1 MLWYCTNAKK
11 GVLLQLMIRIV
22 TYEPQYRQD
31 FIQLNKQW
39 IETWFRLEQSDL
51 DTFAHIDDN
60 IIGHGGQIFLA
71 IDESRQVVGCCA
83 LKPHPESD
91 CHELA
96 KMAVSPDAQG
106 KGIGRQLGEA
116 LLDYARSHDVKRIF
130 LEGNTRLEASIAL
143 YRKLGFKEIPLKN
156 NAYERCD
163 ILMELCLKNKT
174 ATIRPIEQKDQKPL
188 ARVIRS
194 VFEEYGAP
202 LVNTVYDDSRTWH
215 IWESLQGVNAG
226 YWVINEDS
234 EVMGGCGFYPTEGLP
249 EGYVEL
255 VKFYLSP
262 KVRGKGYGSKL
273 FSLVINE
280 ARKAGYTHLYIESFP
295 EFADAVK
302 MYARHGF
309 VKLPSRLGH
318 SGHTATTIHMV
329 LSL

>member
-1 MLWYCTNAKK
+1 
-11 GVLLQLMIRIV
+11 
-22 TYEPQYRQD
+22 
-31 FIQLNKQW
+31 
-39 IETWFRLEQSDL
+39 
-51 DTFAHIDDN
+51 
-60 IIGHGGQIFLA
+60 
-71 IDESRQVVGCCA
+71 
-83 LKPHPESD
+83 
-91 CHELA
+91 
-96 KMAVSPDAQG
+96 
-106 KGIGRQLGEA
+106 
-116 LLDYARSHDVKRIF
+116 
-130 LEGNTRLEASIAL
+130 
-143 YRKLGFKEIPLKN
+143 
-156 NAYERCD
+156 
-163 ILMELCLKNKT
+163 MELCLENKT
-174 ATIRPIEQKDQKPL
+174 ATIRPIEQEDQKPL

-215 IWESLQGVNAG
+215 IWGSLQGVNAG

>member
-1 MLWYCTNAKK
+1 MRIPSLCDCTNAGKC
-11 GVLLQLMIRIV
+11 VLLQPMIRIT
-22 TYEPQYRQD
+22 TYEPRYKQD

-163 ILMELCLKNKT
+163 ILMELL
-174 ATIRPIEQKDQKPL
+174 ATITIPTSASAWL
-188 ARVIRS
+188 CS
-194 VFEEYGAP
+194 
-202 LVNTVYDDSRTWH
+202 
-215 IWESLQGVNAG
+215 SL
-226 YWVINEDS
+226 
-234 EVMGGCGFYPTEGLP
+234 
-249 EGYVEL
+249 
-255 VKFYLSP
+255 
-262 KVRGKGYGSKL
+262 
-273 FSLVINE
+273 
-280 ARKAGYTHLYIESFP
+280 
-295 EFADAVK
+295 
-302 MYARHGF
+302 
-309 VKLPSRLGH
+309 
-318 SGHTATTIHMV
+318 
-329 LSL
+329 